1 MVLMSSDTGAF
12 VRRFA
17 TCLVLAS
24 TMLLMSC
31 GSSEEA
37 MMEDEG
43 FEEEPLAEAAAAEPA
58 KEEDANQQALTSFI
72 GIAPKKQE
80 PVEQKTEPPPVQAE
94 PVAKPAATPPTG
106 AEDLRMENTSLKQQ
120 IVKLEQDTRSLG
132 ARLSD
137 AEAKYM
143 AEKQRADRA
152 EEAARVAAQ
161 SAAISARGGELSTPV
176 SSEAESAYDD
186 ALQTFQMKAYDE
198 AAMKFQNLLNSG
210 VGTSLEDNCH
220 YWIGESKYGSK
231 NYAEAVKHFEAV
243 LKYEDSEKLAD
254 AHFMLA
260 QCYERM
266 GNKARAKQEYETVVK
281 EFPMSANA
289 SRAKDRSLRL

>member
-1 MVLMSSDTGAF
+1 MVLMSSETGAF

-24 TMLLMSC
+24 AMLLMSC

-37 MMEDEG
+37 MMDDEG
-43 FEEEPLAEAAAAEPA
+43 FEEEPVAQGAEPA
-58 KEEDANQQALTSFI
+58 ADQSGDQQALTSFI
-72 GIAPKKQE
+72 GAAPKKEE
-80 PVEQKTEPPPVQAE
+80 PVQEQPVEPPPPVQTE
-94 PVAKPAATPPTG
+94 PVATTPTN
-106 AEDLRMENTSLKQQ
+106 LQMENTSLKQQ
-120 IVKLEQDTRSLG
+120 IVKLEQDTRNLG

-143 AEKQRADRA
+143 AEKQRADKA

-161 SAAISARGGELSTPV
+161 SAAISARSASTPV
-176 SSEAESAYDD
+176 SREAESAYDE

-198 AAMKFQNLLNSG
+198 AAMKFQNLLTAG
-210 VGTSLEDNCH
+210 VGSSLEDNCH

-231 NYAEAVKHFEAV
+231 NYAEAVSHFEMV

-266 GNKARAKQEYETVVK
+266 GDKVKAKQEYEAVARD
-281 EFPMSANA
+281 FPMSANA
-289 SRAKDRSLRL
+289 TRAKNRSLRL